1 MHLSLEEKCHLI
13 SQKWGVKMSRT
24 HLSNIYKLQGVKSVK
39 PSFKFTL
46 GKRTVVEQQ
55 ARIRLYVNQL
65 LWEMRKR
72 KKIIYCDET

>member
-24 HLSNIYKLQGVKSVK
+24 HLSNIYRAQGVKSVK

-46 GKRTVVEQQ
+46 GKRTVSEFQ
-55 ARIRLYVNQL
+55 AQIRTYVSELIWQ
-65 LWEMRKR
+65 MRVG